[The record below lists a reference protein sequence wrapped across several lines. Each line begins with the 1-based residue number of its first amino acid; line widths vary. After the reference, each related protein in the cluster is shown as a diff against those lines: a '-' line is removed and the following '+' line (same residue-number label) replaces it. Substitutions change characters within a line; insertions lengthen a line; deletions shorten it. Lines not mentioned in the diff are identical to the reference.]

1 MAQQAIPFTHDGHSP
16 GRRLAA
22 RVRLALPGT
31 IVINGGQEPC
41 LLDNLSL
48 TGASLT
54 IGGHAPLLNT
64 TVVLVVHGIE
74 AFGRV
79 VWRKGPHFGL
89 QFDAA
94 VARDDVIR
102 LRIIHAQFIAVEAEH
117 QRRSNFATA
126 RTP

>member
-1 MAQQAIPFTHDGHSP
+1 MAQHAIPFTGHGRGA
-16 GRRLAA
+16 GRRLTA
-22 RVRLALPGT
+22 RVRLALHGE
-31 IVINGGQEPC
+31 IVVGRGHEPC

-54 IGGHAPLLNT
+54 IGNHAPSVGE
-64 TVVLVVHGIE
+64 TVVLIVHGIE
-74 AFGRV
+74 AFGSV
-79 VWRKGPHFGL
+79 IWRKGPHFGL